1 MRNWN
6 FLSGAFVLM
15 GLALNVY
22 AQSGSRSVFW
32 MDQSF
37 REIEGAGQSGG
48 TVIAPMAQVEAH
60 GPHLPV
66 GTDFYIVNEI
76 ARRAAEASGAIVG
89 PPILLGNCIDF
100 ASWPGYV
107 IVDNATFL
115 SIIKNYCE
123 SIAAHG
129 FKRLIFLVEHGGA
142 NINGIQMAVEE
153 YHRENPEMAILVTTT
168 GMLLGQDV
176 AKFRKPNFDLDTA
189 LMLAIKPEMVKM
201 ENLPEKLELNPRIR
215 NAIPFIQGQSLA
227 DMAPDALFVLPT
239 ASTKEDGIDIL
250 DIVVRQLTELVGSRQ

>member
-1 MRNWN
+1 
-6 FLSGAFVLM
+6 
-15 GLALNVY
+15 
-22 AQSGSRSVFW
+22 
-32 MDQSF
+32 
-37 REIEGAGQSGG
+37 
-48 TVIAPMAQVEAH
+48 MAQIEAH

-66 GTDFYIVNEI
+66 GTDYYIVNEI
-76 ARRAAEASGAIVG
+76 ARRAAEMGDAIVG

-129 FKRLIFLVEHGGA
+129 FKKLIFLVEHGGA

-153 YHRENPEMAILVTTT
+153 YHRERSEMTILVTTT

-176 AKFRKPNFDLDTA
+176 AKFRKPNFDLDTS
-189 LMLAIKPEMVKM
+189 LMPAIKPDMVEM
-201 ENLPEKLELNPRIR
+201 ENLPEKLELKPRMR
-215 NAIPFIQGQSLA
+215 NAIPFVQGQNLA
-227 DMAPDALFVLPT
+227 HMAPDAWFILPT
-239 ASTKEDGIDIL
+239 ASTANEGNEIL
-250 DIVVRQLTELVGSRQ
+250 DIVVANMVELIVN